1 VSNQSGAVHCFTII
15 DQIWCN
21 VTSDQDPGT
30 TSYELNLQNKELG
43 LKVDKA
49 GEPKVECVV
58 SLQSV

>member
-1 VSNQSGAVHCFTII
+1 MHCFTII